1 MDEVYE
7 LSASLN
13 ILCAAV
19 VVQRQVRTRVHQ
31 TSQHTL
37 FFFYK
42 KLFYKKV
49 SLIFTKKLRKSVET
63 FGARMKMPNKKVRKK
78 LHILTLNA
86 LFFIIFRSH

>member
-1 MDEVYE
+1 MRGGDQDQDT
-7 LSASLN
+7 LISHISLL
-13 ILCAAV
+13 ILKEHLLWEFG
-19 VVQRQVRTRVHQ
+19 T
-31 TSQHTL
+31 
-37 FFFYK
+37 
-42 KLFYKKV
+42 LFYKKV